1 MSNLS
6 YAQLI
11 ELRQGC
17 DRLGELLR
25 GNQQRYEE
33 MSRRLSTDPA
43 PDIKMVQRALSHI
56 GRMLSENE
64 KLRGV
69 SVNMKEKVDELM
81 NELSCGF
88 LIAAID
94 YVQGERVSGKR
105 PMSYYELIAELN
117 MLVSKLNEASEEI
130 GRLHE
135 ALGRCEEENRELYRK
150 LDKIDGIIRGN
161 QEHILGLENANRDLH
176 NELNGSQD
184 ALHNLQR
191 SMDQLQEQ
199 YTSSLDSIKEN
210 DQKIKQLE
218 SSISGLNVQIK
229 TLNGKAAADA
239 VLAEAVR
246 QQLEVAKEALVES
259 ERQRKLLEST
269 NQKLQAEWEEHKEV
283 DITRDKD
290 HAHTVKTLTER
301 YETAESD
308 LVKSEEALQ
317 ELAVQVEEIEGQLK
331 DAISD
336 LEEKDLIAEE
346 LRSTIDKLG
355 MQIETLTEKISTDAA
370 TAEERYREL
379 EGLKTALET
388 QLVKTEERVESL
400 EGVNKSL
407 TEEIANLREE
417 ASLNAGS
424 VEALERCQER
434 CRILEQLTRDLQAE
448 IVTLRQRIALL
459 GMSPPP
465 LLTSLYTD
473 LAQTRTTPTP
483 LSPKP
488 PP

>member
-1 MSNLS
+1 MSDLS
-6 YAQLI
+6 YTQLT

-17 DRLGELLR
+17 DRLGKLLSE
-25 GNQQRYEE
+25 NQQRYEE

-43 PDIKMVQRALSHI
+43 PDIEMVQRALSDI
-56 GRMLSENE
+56 GKMLLENE
-64 KLRGV
+64 KLQGV
-69 SVNMKEKVDELM
+69 SVDMKEKVDELM
-81 NELSCGF
+81 KELSYGF

-94 YVQGERVSGKR
+94 YVQGERVSGKK
-105 PMSYYELIAELN
+105 PMSHYELIAELN
-117 MLVSKLNEASEEI
+117 MLVSKLDEASGEI
-130 GRLHE
+130 GRLNE
-135 ALGRCEEENRELYRK
+135 ALGRCEEENQELYRK
-150 LDKIDGIIRGN
+150 LDKMDGIIRGN

-176 NELNGSQD
+176 DEFNGSQD

-199 YTSSLDSIKEN
+199 YTSSLGSIKEK

-218 SSISGLNVQIK
+218 SFISGLNVQIK
-229 TLNGKAAADA
+229 TLNDKAAADA
-239 VLAEAVR
+239 VSAEAVR
-246 QQLEVAKEALVES
+246 QQLEVAKEALIES

-269 NQKLQAEWEEHKEV
+269 NQKLQAQWEEHKEV

-317 ELAVQVEEIEGQLK
+317 ELAVQVEEIEGKLK

-336 LEEKDLIAEE
+336 LEEKGLIAEE

-370 TAEERYREL
+370 AAEERYREL

-388 QLVKTEERVESL
+388 QLLKTEERVESL

-407 TEEIANLREE
+407 TEEIANLREA

-465 LLTSLYTD
+465 SHITVY
-473 LAQTRTTPTP
+473 
-483 LSPKP
+483 
-488 PP
+488 